1 MLTRKDF
8 QATADILHE
17 RVKDSLVR
25 VDGVAIPGLCKPGLC
40 KPGHSHGLI
49 FDMVRVMSQQFADN
63 FAASNPRF
71 DREKFMR
78 AVFH

>member
-25 VDGVAIPGLCKPGLC
+25 VDGVAIPGLIAPGLTNNVTYN
-40 KPGHSHGLI
+40 LI
-49 FDMVRVMSQQFADN
+49 RRMAGEFAEQFK
-63 FAASNPRF
+63 ASNPKF
-71 DREKFMR
+71 DEQKFMQ